1 MHSRAILIN
10 RSHDAALEVD
20 KLPDLAGLK
29 IVIFRTLAMF
39 WITLIAVRTMGKRSI
54 AQLAPFDL
62 TVIIIIGSAAALPL
76 EDESISL
83 WNGIVPIL
91 ILSFLQY
98 LLSVINLHW
107 RAAEKVTQGTSTP
120 LVVNGKI
127 LHDNRK
133 MERVSLSDLHIV
145 LRQKGVDR
153 IEDVAL
159 AVLEPTGEVS
169 VILKEETR
177 PLTAK
182 DIDILNLSRLD
193 DIMTLSSQRLRKRY
207 NEISKPQRRRNF
219 PGWP

>member
-1 MHSRAILIN
+1 
-10 RSHDAALEVD
+10 
-20 KLPDLAGLK
+20 LPDLASLK
-29 IVIFRTLAMF
+29 VVVLRTLAMF
-39 WITLIAVRTMGKRSI
+39 WITLIAVRAMGKRSI

-83 WNGIVPIL
+83 WNGIIPIL

-107 RAAEKVTQGTSTP
+107 RGAEKVTQGTSTP
-120 LVVNGKI
+120 LVVNGQV

-145 LRQKGVDR
+145 LRQKGVEKV
-153 IEDVAL
+153 EDVAL

-169 VILKEETR
+169 VIFKEDTR
-177 PLTAK
+177 PLTVK
-182 DIDILNLSRLD
+182 DIDAVNLSRID
-193 DIMTLSSQRLRKRY
+193 DIMALSSERLRKRY
-207 NEISKPQRRRNF
+207 NEISKPLRRREF
-219 PGWP
+219 PGWSKLD

>member
-1 MHSRAILIN
+1 MQEMLASLKLVAL
-10 RSHDAALEVD
+10 RSV
-20 KLPDLAGLK
+20 
-29 IVIFRTLAMF
+29 AMF
-39 WITLIAVRTMGKRSI
+39 FLTLVAMRVMGKRSI

-76 EDESISL
+76 EEESISL

-91 ILSFLQY
+91 VMSFLQY

-107 RAAEKVTQGTSTP
+107 RGAEKVTQGMSTP
-120 LVVNGKI
+120 LVMNGQI

-133 MERVSLSDLHIV
+133 RERVSLSDLHIV

-169 VILKEETR
+169 VILKREAQ
-177 PLTAK
+177 PVSVK
-182 DIDILNLSRLD
+182 DMDMSNLSRID
-193 DIMTLSSQRLRKRY
+193 DMMSISSERLRKRY
-207 NEISKPQRRRNF
+207 SEISTPLKNRASSWRTSK
-219 PGWP
+219 

>member
-1 MHSRAILIN
+1 M
-10 RSHDAALEVD
+10 
-20 KLPDLAGLK
+20 
-29 IVIFRTLAMF
+29 
-39 WITLIAVRTMGKRSI
+39 
-54 AQLAPFDL
+54 
-62 TVIIIIGSAAALPL
+62 IIIIGSAVALPL

-83 WNGIVPIL
+83 WNDRADT

-219 PGWP
+219 PGWPQTGHRELEGRARNVI

>member
-1 MHSRAILIN
+1 MPDIASLKLVTF
-10 RSHDAALEVD
+10 RSVVMFFL
-20 KLPDLAGLK
+20 
-29 IVIFRTLAMF
+29 TLV
-39 WITLIAVRTMGKRSI
+39 AVRAMGKRSI

-76 EDESISL
+76 EEESISL

-107 RAAEKVTQGTSTP
+107 RGAEKVTQGMSTP
-120 LVVNGKI
+120 LVVNGQI
-127 LHDNRK
+127 MHDNRK

-145 LRQKGVDR
+145 LREKGVDR

-169 VILKEETR
+169 VIFKKEAR
-177 PLTAK
+177 PVTVK
-182 DIDILNLSRLD
+182 DMDISNISRIN
-193 DIMTLSSQRLRKRY
+193 DIMALSSERLRKRY
-207 NEISKPQRRRNF
+207 YEISEPLKSRTASRLTQK
-219 PGWP
+219 

>member
-1 MHSRAILIN
+1 M
-10 RSHDAALEVD
+10 
-20 KLPDLAGLK
+20 PDLAGLK

-207 NEISKPQRRRNF
+207 NEISKPQRRRSF

>member
-1 MHSRAILIN
+1 M
-10 RSHDAALEVD
+10 
-20 KLPDLAGLK
+20 PDLASLK
-29 IVIFRTLAMF
+29 VVVLRTLAMF
-39 WITLIAVRTMGKRSI
+39 WITLIAVRAMGKRSI

-83 WNGIVPIL
+83 WNGIIPIL

-107 RAAEKVTQGTSTP
+107 RGAEKVTQGTSTP
-120 LVVNGKI
+120 LVVNGQV

-145 LRQKGVDR
+145 LRQKGVEKV
-153 IEDVAL
+153 EDVAL

-169 VILKEETR
+169 VIFKEDTR
-177 PLTAK
+177 PLTVK
-182 DIDILNLSRLD
+182 DIDAVNLSRID
-193 DIMTLSSQRLRKRY
+193 DIMALSSERLRKRY
-207 NEISKPQRRRNF
+207 NEISKPLRRREF
-219 PGWP
+219 PGWSKLD

>member
-1 MHSRAILIN
+1 M
-10 RSHDAALEVD
+10 
-20 KLPDLAGLK
+20 PDLASLK
-29 IVIFRTLAMF
+29 VVVLRTLALF
-39 WITLIAVRTMGKRSI
+39 WITLIAVRAMGKRSI

-83 WNGIVPIL
+83 WNGIIPIL

-107 RAAEKVTQGTSTP
+107 RGAEKVTQGTSTP
-120 LVVNGKI
+120 LVVNGQV

-145 LRQKGVDR
+145 LRQKGVEKV
-153 IEDVAL
+153 EDVAL

-169 VILKEETR
+169 VIFKEDTR
-177 PLTAK
+177 PLTVK
-182 DIDILNLSRLD
+182 DIDAVNLSRID
-193 DIMTLSSQRLRKRY
+193 DIMALSSERLRKRY
-207 NEISKPQRRRNF
+207 NEISKPLRRREF
-219 PGWP
+219 PGWSKLD

>member
-1 MHSRAILIN
+1 VMG
-10 RSHDAALEVD
+10 VD
-20 KLPDLAGLK
+20 SLPDLAVLK
-29 IVIFRTLAMF
+29 LVIFRSVAMF
-39 WITLIAVRTMGKRSI
+39 FITLVAVRAMGKRSV

-76 EDESISL
+76 EEESISL

-107 RAAEKVTQGTSTP
+107 RGAEKVTQGMSTP
-120 LVVNGKI
+120 LVVNGQI
-127 LHDNRK
+127 MHDNRK

-153 IEDVAL
+153 VEDVAL

-169 VILKEETR
+169 VIFKKEAQPVTV
-177 PLTAK
+177 K
-182 DIDILNLSRLD
+182 DMEISNLSRIN
-193 DIMTLSSQRLRKRY
+193 DIMALSSERLKRRY
-207 NEISKPQRRRNF
+207 HEISEPLKTRSPSRLARK
-219 PGWP
+219 